1 MKITAI
7 LSALAAATLVSA
19 GKFHDYSQ
27 LGDVQVVPNKFIIE
41 YHEGITHNAARNALN
56 ARKIDYKVRNQYDI
70 FNGAAITINS
80 KHDGRDLASLPGVK
94 NVWPIRIHEIPKLQ
108 KSTVKP
114 TDPLAAS
121 LHHMTGVDIVHRKLK
136 LTGKGVKVGII
147 DTGID
152 YKHPAFAA
160 KGATEGCFARYGK
173 NCRVAYGWDFVGD
186 AYTADNDP
194 VPDSDPMDCQGHG
207 SHVAGIVG
215 GNAMNITGPIQPPQP
230 WIGVAP
236 EVTFGAYRVF
246 GCSGSSGDDVILAAM
261 EMAFNN
267 GMNIIN
273 MSLGGGSSYKTNPTA
288 VLGDKLAKLGMYLIA
303 SGGNDGSQ
311 GVWMVGNTGLGDEAT
326 SVASFENAFG
336 RYQTFNYAGAKYP
349 YSPAGNFGKIID
361 LPASATLVPLFDKSG
376 ALVDGC
382 NKEQYTGINVAG
394 KVVLALGDYTNC
406 GSGVRATIAKEAGA
420 AGLLTATTPSGMTN
434 IGGIVGFPM
443 ASIENGAGE
452 TILAAYK
459 KNPANAFTWS
469 KTPSDVMIE
478 GGGVVSDFS
487 SYGLD
492 GDLRSKPDIGA
503 PGGNILS
510 AMPRAL
516 GSYGVKSGTSMAA
529 PYVAG
534 SQALFYQAK
543 KNGPRGVEVRKIFK
557 NTATLTK
564 DFKGKNLVSAAKQ
577 GAGLINVLAALETT
591 TTFSPDHIDLLDTVN
606 FRKSIK
612 VTLKNTGKKTETYIL
627 SHTPADAL
635 NSYYDG
641 KNYPNPDIRIEDDF
655 ASVTFSQNK
664 VKIPGGKSAKITL
677 NFAEPKN
684 GKASEWPIY
693 SGYIIATPEKGN
705 VPVHIPYT
713 GLKGDVSKVPML
725 DTGRGYPNLKM
736 YSPAGALVPIP
747 ADYKFDWKKDTAVVF
762 SRLGSHTPNYTIRIF
777 DAATKAFKGYLSSV
791 NNGPAFGE
799 SGRQKNLNKE
809 GKIVQ
814 VGYAFEGQ
822 VFVETNSTAP
832 TTLPSGTYNIVVAA
846 QKKFTK
852 GAYPADYEIHDL
864 GNVKW

>member
-349 YSPAGNFGKIID
+349 YSPAGNFGKVID

-469 KTPSDVMIE
+469 KTPSD
-478 GGGVVSDFS
+478 
-487 SYGLD
+487 
-492 GDLRSKPDIGA
+492 PDIGA

-564 DFKGKNLVSAAKQ
+564 DFKGKNLVSVAKQ
-577 GAGLINVLAALETT
+577 GA
-591 TTFSPDHIDLLDTVN
+591 
-606 FRKSIK
+606 
-612 VTLKNTGKKTETYIL
+612 
-627 SHTPADAL
+627 
-635 NSYYDG
+635 
-641 KNYPNPDIRIEDDF
+641 
-655 ASVTFSQNK
+655 
-664 VKIPGGKSAKITL
+664 
-677 NFAEPKN
+677 
-684 GKASEWPIY
+684 
-693 SGYIIATPEKGN
+693 
-705 VPVHIPYT
+705 
-713 GLKGDVSKVPML
+713 
-725 DTGRGYPNLKM
+725 
-736 YSPAGALVPIP
+736 
-747 ADYKFDWKKDTAVVF
+747 
-762 SRLGSHTPNYTIRIF
+762 
-777 DAATKAFKGYLSSV
+777 
-791 NNGPAFGE
+791 
-799 SGRQKNLNKE
+799 
-809 GKIVQ
+809 
-814 VGYAFEGQ
+814 
-822 VFVETNSTAP
+822 
-832 TTLPSGTYNIVVAA
+832 
-846 QKKFTK
+846 
-852 GAYPADYEIHDL
+852 
-864 GNVKW
+864 